1 MTLNTKEERQKMSE
15 GIIEIMGEL
24 NPHLRDVVDWP
35 QSQPPGGYDN
45 LANYIGSEKEYPG
58 ENDGYVYQ
66 KYNAVVNALFFGC
79 LKVMEKIAIDLDEV
93 EDALL
98 FK

>member
-1 MTLNTKEERQKMSE
+1 MKDFIK
-15 GIIEIMGEL
+15 IIGEKII
-24 NPHLRDVVDWP
+24 LRDVVDWP

-45 LANYIGSEKEYPG
+45 LANYIGSESIL

-66 KYNAVVNALFFGC
+66 KYNAVVNALFWMFSHG
-79 LKVMEKIAIDLDEV
+79 KIYDLDEV

-98 FK
+98 FKNIMKGLKFNTLKLFQDP